1 MEQII
6 RKIVA
11 VMSVLL
17 IILSYMQNAFAVSLN
32 DSVRLYIKGECDYT
46 LQANDGKG
54 FYPLTCTY
62 VEYMDEN
69 GERYPAYCVNR
80 GLEGIGEYDSY
91 DVSLSNLIQDDRLWR
106 IAVNGYPNKTASE
119 LGVENELDAFFATK
133 QAVYS
138 IIGNFNID
146 EHYKPVN
153 ERGEKIL
160 NAIRMMVNEGREGT
174 KTYKKPTVNINIKG
188 NLKEETIDD
197 VKYLVQY
204 YNVTSEFEIRSYKIR
219 LENSPKDTKVIKSGE
234 TFKIAIP
241 YTSLINDVDFNIYI
255 EDVEAKSYPVFYGET
270 LIAGTQNYM
279 IIAHEFEFTNT
290 ATNLQ
295 FKTNNSSIEILKK
308 DEDTGEAI
316 QGTEFALYNSKG
328 EKIQLAKTDD
338 MGIVRFIDLY
348 QGEYKIKEIKA
359 SKDYKSN
366 DEEIPVT
373 VHYGE
378 EKIVDITNK
387 KETGKIKIIKV
398 DKDNIKIGIP
408 NVIFEILDED
418 DNIIQ
423 VLTTNKEGIAESID
437 LKVDKTYRV
446 IEKSTLQEYILSK
459 QDEVV
464 KLEANEIK
472 TLKFENEKKKGQ
484 IEIIK
489 TDSEDDNIKIENAE
503 FEIINSEGDV
513 LEVIKTDKNGYAIS
527 SKIPVG
533 KYKIREIKTDD
544 MHVIDESIV
553 DIEIEDNSILTLRI
567 VNERKP
573 VIKLPKTGM

>member
-1 MEQII
+1 MKRSI

-11 VMSVLL
+11 VLTVLL
-17 IILSYMQNAFAVSLN
+17 IMLSYMQNVFAVNLN

-69 GERYPAYCVNR
+69 GKKYPAYCVNR

-91 DVSLSNLIQDDRLWR
+91 DVSLSSLIQDDRLWR
-106 IAVNGYPNKTASE
+106 VAVNGYPNKTPSE
-119 LGVENELDAFFATK
+119 LGVENEFDAFFATK

-174 KTYKKPTVNINIKG
+174 KTYKTPTVNINTKG
-188 NLKEETIDD
+188 ILEEETIDG

-204 YNVTSEFEIRSYKIR
+204 YNVTSEFKIGSYKIR
-219 LENSPKDTKVIKSGE
+219 LENSPEETKIIKSGE

-241 YTSLINDVDFNIYI
+241 YTSLAADIDFNIYI
-255 EDVEAKSYPVFYGET
+255 EDVEAKSYPIFYGET
-270 LIAGTQNYM
+270 SIAGTQNYM
-279 IIAHEFEFTNT
+279 IIAHEFEFTST

-295 FKTNNSSIEILKK
+295 FKTNNSNIEIVKK

-316 QGTEFALYNSKG
+316 QGTEFALYNSRG
-328 EKIQLAKTDD
+328 EEIQLGKTDN
-338 MGIVRFIDLY
+338 MGIVRFSNLY

-359 SKDYKSN
+359 SNDYKLNN
-366 DEEIPVT
+366 DEIPIII
-373 VHYGE
+373 HYGE
-378 EKIVDITNK
+378 EKVVHITNK

-398 DKDNIKIGIP
+398 DKDNKKIGIP
-408 NVIFEILDED
+408 NVVFEILDEN

-423 VLTTNKEGIAESID
+423 ELTTDNDGLAESMD
-437 LKVDKTYRV
+437 LKVNKTYRV
-446 IEKSTLQEYILSK
+446 REKSTLQEYMLSK
-459 QDEVV
+459 QEEVV
-464 KLEANEIK
+464 KLEPKEIK

-489 TDSEDDNIKIENAE
+489 TDSKDDNIRIENAE
-503 FEIINSEGDV
+503 FEIVNIEGDV
-513 LEVIKTDKNGYAIS
+513 LEIIKTDKNGYAIS

-544 MHVIDESIV
+544 MHVIDESII
-553 DIEIEDNSILTLRI
+553 DIEIENDATQTLRI